1 MQRLP
6 HSTSAFPNPRRAFP
20 DARIVVT
27 QPRRLA
33 AVTLAKRVAFLLK
46 ASRAPLHC
54 AALYSA
60 TAALFARRRSSL
72 SLYCVHVSSCSLPA
86 QEPVGQTVGYA
97 IRGERVGVT
106 ARLTFCTT
114 GWLLECAKTGSP
126 VLDNATHIVLDE
138 ARQPHVL
145 TTNAS

>member
-1 MQRLP
+1 M
-6 HSTSAFPNPRRAFP
+6 
-20 DARIVVT
+20 
-27 QPRRLA
+27 
-33 AVTLAKRVAFLLK
+33 
-46 ASRAPLHC
+46 
-54 AALYSA
+54 
-60 TAALFARRRSSL
+60 
-72 SLYCVHVSSCSLPA
+72 SSCSLPA